1 MFDDED
7 ESVENMDEEKRS
19 EKNKNDSIN
28 DLRDRRSR

>member
-7 ESVENMDEEKRS
+7 ESVENMDKEKRS